1 MASIPSQPSLTEL
14 QSSWKS
20 VFKKS
25 VNSRWT
31 FVVLQVL
38 DLTTTL
44 IAFHLG
50 AMEANPLVAHFTTAF
65 GWFRGLVISKLI
77 AIAIAMGV
85 RRLIWVVNIFYTG
98 IILWNVVILLSLH
111 PK

>member
-1 MASIPSQPSLTEL
+1 MASIPSQPTAAEF
-14 QSSWKS
+14 QNSWKS
-20 VFKKS
+20 GFKKWA
-25 VNSRWT
+25 NSRWT

-50 AMEANPLVAHFTTAF
+50 AIEANPLVAHFTATF
-65 GWFRGLVISKLI
+65 GWLRGLIISKLF
-77 AIAIAMGV
+77 AIGIAMGV
-85 RRLIWVVNIFYTG
+85 RRLLWVVNVFYAG
-98 IILWNVVILLSLH
+98 IIVWNLLILFSLH

>member
-1 MASIPSQPSLTEL
+1 MASIPSQPSLAAL
-14 QSSWKS
+14 QSQWKS
-20 VFKKS
+20 GFKRT

-50 AMEANPLVAHFTTAF
+50 AMEANPLVAHFTATF
-65 GWFRGLVISKLI
+65 GWLRGLIVSKLI

-85 RRLIWVVNIFYTG
+85 KRLIWVVNVFYTS
-98 IILWNVVILLSLH
+98 IIFWNLVVLLSLH

>member
-1 MASIPSQPSLTEL
+1 MASIPSQPSLTEF
-14 QSSWKS
+14 QSPWKS
-20 VFKKS
+20 GFKRS

-50 AMEANPLVAHFTTAF
+50 AMEANPLVAHFTVTF
-65 GWFRGLVISKLI
+65 GWLRGLVISKLI
-77 AIAIAMGV
+77 AIGIAMGV
-85 RRLIWVVNIFYTG
+85 KRLIWVVNVFYAG
-98 IILWNVVILLSLH
+98 IIFWNVVILLSLH

>member
-1 MASIPSQPSLTEL
+1 MASIPSQPTVAEF
-14 QSSWKS
+14 QSPWKS
-20 VFKKS
+20 GFKKS
-25 VNSRWT
+25 LNSRWT
-31 FVVLQVL
+31 FVVLQLL

-50 AMEANPLVAHFTTAF
+50 AIEANPLVAHFTATF
-65 GWFRGLVISKLI
+65 GWLRGLVISKLF

-85 RRLIWVVNIFYTG
+85 KRLIWVVNIFYTF
-98 IILWNVVILLSLH
+98 IIFWNLVILLSLH

>member
-1 MASIPSQPSLTEL
+1 MASIPSQPSITEF
-14 QSSWKS
+14 QSPWKTG
-20 VFKKS
+20 FKKW

-38 DLTTTL
+38 DLTSTL

-50 AMEANPLVAHFTTAF
+50 AVEANPLVAHFTATF
-65 GWFRGLVISKLI
+65 GWLRGLVISKLV

-85 RRLIWVVNIFYTG
+85 KRLIWVVNVFYTF
-98 IILWNVVILLSLH
+98 IIVWNLVILFSLH

>member
-1 MASIPSQPSLTEL
+1 MASIPSQPSIAEFTNPWRSGL
-14 QSSWKS
+14 
-20 VFKKS
+20 KKF

-50 AMEANPLVAHFTTAF
+50 AMEANPLVAHFTATF
-65 GWFRGLVISKLI
+65 GWLRGLVISKLI
-77 AIAIAMGV
+77 AVAIAMGV
-85 RRLIWVVNIFYTG
+85 RRLIWVVNVFYAG
-98 IILWNVVILLSLH
+98 IIVWNLVILFSLH

>member
-1 MASIPSQPSLTEL
+1 MASIPSQPSLTGL
-14 QSSWKS
+14 QSPWKAG
-20 VFKKS
+20 FKKS

-50 AMEANPLVAHFTTAF
+50 AVEANPLVAHFTATF
-65 GWFRGLVISKLI
+65 GWLRGLIISKMF

-85 RRLIWVVNIFYTG
+85 KRLIWVVNVFYTG
-98 IILWNVVILLSLH
+98 IILWNLVILLSLH

>member
-14 QSSWKS
+14 QSRRTSG
-20 VFKKS
+20 FKKC

-50 AMEANPLVAHFTTAF
+50 AMEANPLVAHFTATF
-65 GWFRGLVISKLI
+65 GWLRGLIISKLV

-85 RRLIWVVNIFYTG
+85 KRLIWVVNVFYTG
-98 IILWNVVILLSLH
+98 IIFWNVVILLSLH

>member
-1 MASIPSQPSLTEL
+1 MASIPSQPSIAEF
-14 QSSWKS
+14 QRPWKS
-20 VFKKS
+20 GFKKS

-50 AMEANPLVAHFTTAF
+50 AMEANPLVAHFTATF
-65 GWFRGLVISKLI
+65 GWLRGLVVSKLI
-77 AIAIAMGV
+77 AIGIAMGV
-85 RRLIWVVNIFYTG
+85 RRLIWVVNIFYAG
-98 IILWNVVILLSLH
+98 IIFWNLVILLSLH

>member
-1 MASIPSQPSLTEL
+1 MASIPSQPTVAEF
-14 QSSWKS
+14 QSPWKS
-20 VFKKS
+20 GFRKS
-25 VNSRWT
+25 LNSRWT
-31 FVVLQVL
+31 FVILQLL

-50 AMEANPLVAHFTTAF
+50 AIEANPLVAHFTATF
-65 GWFRGLVISKLI
+65 GWLRGLIISKLF

-85 RRLIWVVNIFYTG
+85 KRLIWVVNVFYTF
-98 IILWNVVILLSLH
+98 IIVWNLVILLSLH

>member
-1 MASIPSQPSLTEL
+1 MASIPSQPSLTEF
-14 QSSWKS
+14 QSPWKS
-20 VFKKS
+20 GLKKS

-50 AMEANPLVAHFTTAF
+50 AMEANPLVAHFTATF
-65 GWFRGLVISKLI
+65 GWLRGLVISKLI

-85 RRLIWVVNIFYTG
+85 RRLIWVVNIFYAG
-98 IILWNVVILLSLH
+98 IIFWNLVILLSLH

>member
-1 MASIPSQPSLTEL
+1 MASIPSQPSITEL
-14 QSSWKS
+14 QSRWKPG
-20 VFKKS
+20 FKKS

-44 IAFHLG
+44 IAFHMG
-50 AMEANPLVAHFTTAF
+50 AMEANPLVAHFTATF
-65 GWFRGLVISKLI
+65 GWLRGLVISKLI
-77 AIAIAMGV
+77 AIGIAMGV
-85 RRLIWVVNIFYTG
+85 RRLIWVVNIFYAG
-98 IILWNVVILLSLH
+98 IILWNLLILLSLH